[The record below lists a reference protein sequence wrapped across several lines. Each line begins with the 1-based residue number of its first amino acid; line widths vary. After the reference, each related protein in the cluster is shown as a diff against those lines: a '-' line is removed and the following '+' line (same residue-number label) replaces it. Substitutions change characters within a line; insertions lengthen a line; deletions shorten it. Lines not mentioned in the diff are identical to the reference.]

1 MRSLFFWSELLS
13 LLFMTWVLTLSFPHE
28 NVKKNN
34 LRFFFFMNETEW
46 TLFFTTFHVWKWDE
60 KFQEIFPLVKL
71 SFLFSTF
78 FFLISKRVK
87 FFQLK
92 TKSKK
97 IISYRI
103 RVFSYVNLNKNFFL
117 FFFRRKKRFFF
128 RSVKLN
134 WTFSSDNIYFQENF
148 LSKRFF
154 FMTESE
160 SSFFSGEKKKR
171 SSVKSFLREFLN
183 PSEFFFYL
191 GVKQKMC
198 VNMCETYI
206 YIFFC
211 WKLSKEES
219 EKKNK

>member
-1 MRSLFFWSELLS
+1 MK
-13 LLFMTWVLTLSFPHE
+13 TWRKIIWDL
-28 NVKKNN
+28 
-34 LRFFFFMNETEW
+34 FFFMNETEW

-103 RVFSYVNLNKNFFL
+103 RVFSYVNLN
-117 FFFRRKKRFFF
+117 
-128 RSVKLN
+128 

-206 YIFFC
+206 
-211 WKLSKEES
+211 
-219 EKKNK
+219 

>member
-97 IISYRI
+97 LFLTGY
-103 RVFSYVNLNKNFFL
+103 VFFRMWIWIKT
-117 FFFRRKKRFFF
+117 FFFFFSGEKRFFF

-219 EKKNK
+219 EKKKK

>member
-1 MRSLFFWSELLS
+1 
-13 LLFMTWVLTLSFPHE
+13 
-28 NVKKNN
+28 
-34 LRFFFFMNETEW
+34 MNETQW

-97 IISYRI
+97 LFLTGY
-103 RVFSYVNLNKNFFL
+103 VFFRMWIWIKT
-117 FFFRRKKRFFF
+117 FFFFFSGEKRFFF

-206 YIFFC
+206 
-211 WKLSKEES
+211 
-219 EKKNK
+219 